1 MVRVSAARL
10 IPMDAREIVEGLALT
25 ARTAARTLVATTGD
39 TRRAA
44 LRAIA
49 DEIDARADE
58 IAAANNLDIER
69 AKAES
74 MHPQMQD
81 RLLLTLDRIA
91 GIARGAR
98 QVADLEDPLGRILK
112 KSTLPNGLELEQ
124 ITVPFG
130 VIGMVYEARPNVT
143 VDAAVILLMSGN
155 AALLRGS
162 STADASNRVLVE
174 VMRSALAK
182 TSISP
187 DVIQLVPSDDRA
199 TVKALLT
206 ARGKVDLVI
215 PRGSAAL
222 IRMVVDEATVPTI
235 ETGAGV
241 CHVYVDA
248 AADLQKALPI
258 VMNSKTHRP
267 SVCNAAE
274 TVLIHKG
281 VAEKFLPTLLQ
292 SLHGAGVLL
301 HCDEATEKVA
311 QSLSIDT
318 TRATAE
324 NWGTEYG
331 VLEINVGVVDSLESA
346 IDHIATFGTQHTE
359 AIVTED
365 KESARKF
372 IAMSDCAAVMVNAS
386 TRFTDGEQMGFGA
399 EIGIS
404 NQKLHARGPM
414 GLEAMT
420 TTTWVVTGTGQ
431 IRS

>member
-1 MVRVSAARL
+1 
-10 IPMDAREIVEGLALT
+10 MDARAIVEGLALT
-25 ARTAARTLVATTGD
+25 ARAAARTLTASTGD
-39 TRRAA
+39 QRRQA

-49 DEIDARADE
+49 DEIDARTDE
-58 IAAANNLDIER
+58 IILANARDIER
-69 AKAES
+69 AKADS

-81 RLLLTLDRIA
+81 RLLLTRERIA
-91 GIARGAR
+91 GIADGTR
-98 QVADLEDPLGRILK
+98 QVAALEDPLGRILK
-112 KSTLPNGLELEQ
+112 KSTLANGLELEQ
-124 ITVPFG
+124 MSVPFG

-162 STADASNRVLVE
+162 SSAEASNKVLID
-174 VMRSALAK
+174 VMRAALSK
-182 TSISP
+182 TTISP

-199 TVKALLT
+199 TVTALLT

-215 PRGSAAL
+215 PRGSASL
-222 IRMVVDEATVPTI
+222 ICMVVDEATVPTI

-241 CHVYVDA
+241 CHVYIDA
-248 AADLQKALPI
+248 SADLAKALPI

-274 TVLIHKG
+274 TVLLHKSI
-281 VAEKFLPTLLQ
+281 AQSFLPTMLSSLKDAGVI
-292 SLHGAGVLL
+292 LHG
-301 HCDEATEKVA
+301 DEHVA
-311 QSLSIDT
+311 AIAKSLDIDI
-318 TRATAE
+318 TRATPE

-346 IDHIATFGTQHTE
+346 IDHIATYGTQHTE

-365 KESARKF
+365 KESARRF